1 MTSTA
6 DAIEVMTI
14 VAACHRR
21 TAPRMDDEQATLATA
36 SVWAELF
43 SEYHLELPDLL
54 AAVKKRAFTIA
65 DAPEPAEI
73 ITFAREIRRDR
84 AERESDAQRQAREDQ
99 RDAELDK
106 RTLSS
111 IARHTEQPSIGKAVG
126 DAYA

>member
-1 MTSTA
+1 MTTRA

-43 SEYHLELPDLL
+43 SIYRLELADLI
-54 AAVKKRAFTIA
+54 AAVKKRALSVA

-73 ITFAREIRRDR
+73 IAFARDIRRDR
-84 AERESDAQRQAREDQ
+84 AERETDAQRQAREDQ
-99 RDAELDK
+99 RDAELDR
-106 RTLSS
+106 RTLR
-111 IARHTEQPSIGKAVG
+111 AVTDHTGHTVGKLVG
-126 DAYA
+126 DA